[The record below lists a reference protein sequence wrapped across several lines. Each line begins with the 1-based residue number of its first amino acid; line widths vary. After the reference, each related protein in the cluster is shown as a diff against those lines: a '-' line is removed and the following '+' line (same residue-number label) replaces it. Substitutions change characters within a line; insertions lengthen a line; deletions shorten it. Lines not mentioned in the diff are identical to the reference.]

1 MVGRLRTEAE
11 ATSDNRRAYITRTCV
26 LNFSTDTYNHPTC
39 SRDIRYFGYSNTDYK
54 AGQDKSFDNR
64 IHRADDPE
72 KQGAAE
78 FSLQV

>member
-1 MVGRLRTEAE
+1 MVGWLRSEAE
-11 ATSDNRRAYITRTCV
+11 ATADNRRAYITRTCIYY
-26 LNFSTDTYNHPTC
+26 FSADTYNHRTC
-39 SRDIRYFGYSNTDYK
+39 SRDIRYFCYSSTDYK

-64 IHRADDPE
+64 LHRADDPE